1 MKKILFHVPIGII
14 VVGTILSSYL
24 YNDWAMYI
32 FKPLIMIWIG
42 SYFLFHAKSID
53 KKVVRITL
61 AAFLFSWLGDI
72 LMMFTEKGDI
82 FFASGV
88 FVFLIA
94 QVFYIILFLKT
105 INLSGKKPFLR
116 KNPYWLIAYIAYGL
130 LFAILLYDNLDASLR
145 IAIFIYM
152 AAILSMSAMALN
164 RLDNVHPI
172 SFTLVFAGS
181 VLFIISDSII
191 AIDKFLYNFEHARAI
206 ILSTYII
213 AQYLIMKGLLKQ
225 YE

>member
-1 MKKILFHVPIGII
+1 MKKILFHILFVII
-14 VVGTILSSYL
+14 ATGTILSNYT
-24 YNDWAMYI
+24 YNEWAMYL

-53 KKVVRITL
+53 REIVKL
-61 AAFLFSWLGDI
+61 ALTAFLFSWLGDI
-72 LMMFTEKGDI
+72 FLMFTGKGEV

-88 FVFLIA
+88 FAFLVS

-116 KNPYWLIAYIAYGL
+116 KQPYWLIAYIAYGL
-130 LFAILLYDNLDASLR
+130 VFVILLYDNLDTILR
-145 IAIFIYM
+145 VAIFIYIG
-152 AAILSMSAMALN
+152 AILSMSAMALN
-164 RLDNVHPI
+164 RLGNGHPM

-181 VLFIISDSII
+181 LFFVFSDSVI
-191 AIDKFLYNFEHARAI
+191 AIDKFLHSFEHARAI
-206 ILSTYII
+206 ILFTYIL
-213 AQYLIMKGLLKQ
+213 AQYLIMRGILKQ

>member
-1 MKKILFHVPIGII
+1 MKKILFHVPFVII
-14 VVGTILSSYL
+14 AGGTILYSYS
-24 YNDWAMYI
+24 YNNWAMYI

-42 SYFLFHAKSID
+42 GYFLFHAKSID
-53 KKVVRITL
+53 KKILRITL

-72 LMMFTEKGDI
+72 FMMFTEKGDI

-94 QVFYIILFLKT
+94 QIFYIILFLKT
-105 INLSGKKPFLR
+105 INHSGKKPFLR

-130 LFAILLYDNLDASLR
+130 LFTILLYDNLDVFLK
-145 IAIFIYM
+145 IAIFIYI
-152 AAILSMSAMALN
+152 AAILGMSAMALN
-164 RLDNVHPI
+164 RLDNGHPI

-181 VLFIISDSII
+181 ILFIISDSII
-191 AIDKFLYNFEHARAI
+191 AIDRFLYNFEHARAI

-213 AQYLIMKGLLKQ
+213 AQYLIMRGLLKQ